1 MKELFTEIEI
11 RADAGR
17 AWRLLTEFD
26 EFPEWN
32 PFLRRAS
39 GRIAVGEK
47 LEIFMR
53 HSGASGITMKPMVM
67 KMEPLRELR

>member
-17 AWRLLTEFD
+17 VWRLLTEFD
-26 EFPEWN
+26 KFPEWN

-39 GRIAVGEK
+39 GRIAEEK
-47 LEIFMR
+47 SSRYSCDIPVR
-53 HSGASGITMKPMVM
+53 AW
-67 KMEPLRELR
+67 